1 MSERSA
7 SYSRVEAAFESLIH
21 GRKFAD
27 RPGLEEVSMG
37 VEEIYV
43 ACLPWLR
50 IQTRLTEGTQAGQY
64 QKVSGEVCGWLARRM
79 EKLAFL
85 LESEGFQ
92 ETGKPPER
100 FKGSGSADSESFMSR
115 SLETL
120 ERSVGRLENLLQ
132 TVKQHS

>member
-21 GRKFAD
+21 GRKLAD

-37 VEEIYV
+37 DEEIYV

-50 IQTRLTEGTQAGQY
+50 VQTRLTEGTQAGQY
-64 QKVSGEVCGWLARRM
+64 QRVSWEVCGWLARRM

-92 ETGKPPER
+92 ETGPPER
-100 FKGSGSADSESFMSR
+100 FKGSDSADSESFISR